1 MKFIIWTMR
10 PEIRPW
16 AHFSIF
22 PCFSHGD
29 ASVEPPGFEK
39 HAAAPKQG
47 IGFANENHKK
57 HENHQKAEKSYPQGL
72 KFMEKH
78 KNHDYGKIKT
88 EFL

>member
-1 MKFIIWTMR
+1 MKFIIFWTMR

-47 IGFANENHKK
+47 IGFAKMRIIKNMKIIKKLKNHIPRGSNSWKNIK
-57 HENHQKAEKSYPQGL
+57 IMI
-72 KFMEKH
+72 MEK
-78 KNHDYGKIKT
+78 
-88 EFL
+88 

>member
-1 MKFIIWTMR
+1 MKFIIFWTMR

-72 KFMEKH
+72 KFMEKMSQ
-78 KNHDYGKIKT
+78 KIKI
-88 EFL
+88 E